1 MKKINAVI
9 IMDGFA
15 FNEKPEQSAIARC
28 GIPKLSALMNEYPHT
43 TLSASG
49 MSVGLPDGYMGNS
62 EVGHLNIGAGRI
74 IYQNFT
80 AINKA
85 IKNGVFLKNEA
96 FLAAIKNAKANEK
109 KLHLLGLISDG
120 GVHSHNSHLYE
131 LVKLCKKE
139 GLTEVYLHLFT
150 DGRDVLPNSG
160 LGFIKELQAFL
171 EKVGTGKIAS
181 ISGRYFAMDR
191 DNNWQRTQ
199 KAYDTLVFGG
209 GTTGAGGADA
219 TATGA
224 GNGATDDK
232 GITVAAFKGAGAAM
246 ADGSTGGVTAA
257 DAAIAGGKGA
267 PIASDPLRLIEQ
279 SYKKGVY
286 DEFIEPCN
294 IAKKGEPPV
303 LIREGDSV
311 IFFNFRSDRARQLTR
326 ALTQPKFTQF
336 PTKKL
341 NLCFVAMTRYD
352 ATFKNIL
359 TAFGPINFDNT
370 LGRYISDLGLMQLR
384 IAETEKYAHVTF
396 FFNGGIEVP
405 NKNEDRILVLSPK
418 VETYDLKPEMSAYE
432 VTDKVIEAINSDRYD
447 LLILN
452 FANCDMVGHTGNFD
466 ATVKAVGTVDDC
478 ADRVARRI
486 LQRGGNALITAD
498 HGNADQMLDES
509 GRDITSHTKNPV
521 PFILLSDAY
530 KNARLRTDGVLADVA
545 PTLLEVMGLKIPKEM
560 TGKSLIR
567 K

>member
-15 FNEKPEQSAIARC
+15 FNEKSEQSAIARC
-28 GIPKLSALMNEYPHT
+28 GIPRLSALMNEYPHT

-74 IYQNFT
+74 IYQSFT
-80 AINKA
+80 QINKA
-85 IKNGVFLKNEA
+85 VEEGGFLKNEA
-96 FLAAIKNAKANEK
+96 FLTAIKNAKTNKK

-131 LVKLCKKE
+131 LVRLCKSE
-139 GLTEVYLHLFT
+139 GLTDELYLHLFT
-150 DGRDVLPNSG
+150 DGRDVLPDSG
-160 LGFIKELQAFL
+160 LGFVRELQALL
-171 EKVGTGKIAS
+171 EKTGTGKIAS

-199 KAYDTLVFGG
+199 KAYDMLVFDAAAGEG
-209 GTTGAGGADA
+209 ATGTG
-219 TATGA
+219 GA
-224 GNGATDDK
+224 GNAAFENGAT
-232 GITVAAFKGAGAAM
+232 GGA
-246 ADGSTGGVTAA
+246 VTAA
-257 DAAIAGGKGA
+257 TAIAGGKGA
-267 PIASDPLRLIEQ
+267 PPPTTASDPLRLIEQ
-279 SYKKGVY
+279 SYKNGVF

-294 IAKKGEPPV
+294 IAKKGTAPV
-303 LIREGDSV
+303 LIEEGDSV

-326 ALTQPKFTQF
+326 ALTQPKFDRF

-352 ATFKNIL
+352 ATFENIL
-359 TAFGPINFDNT
+359 TAFEPINFDNT
-370 LGRYISDLGLMQLR
+370 LGQYISDLGLMQLR

-396 FFNGGIEVP
+396 FFNGGIELP

-418 VETYDLKPEMSAYE
+418 VATYDLKPEMSAPE
-432 VTDKVIEAINSDRYD
+432 VTDKVIEAINLGKYD

-466 ATVKAVGTVDDC
+466 ATVKAVETVDACVDK
-478 ADRVARRI
+478 VVRRI

-509 GRDITSHTKNPV
+509 GREITSHTKNPV
-521 PFILLSDAY
+521 PFILASDAY
-530 KNARLRTDGVLADVA
+530 KNAKLRTDGVLADVA
-545 PTLLEVMGLKIPKEM
+545 PTLWEVMGLKIPKEM
-560 TGKSLIR
+560 TGKSLL